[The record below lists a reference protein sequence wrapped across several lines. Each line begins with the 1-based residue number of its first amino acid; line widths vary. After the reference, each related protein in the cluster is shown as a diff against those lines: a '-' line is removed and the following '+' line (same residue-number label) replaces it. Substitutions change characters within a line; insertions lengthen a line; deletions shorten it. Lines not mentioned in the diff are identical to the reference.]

1 MATGEVN
8 YRLKADASGMTS
20 EVEKARR
27 SVDGLDKSQKSAGK
41 SAKGMGDQSTAI
53 DKLRKSFAGLG
64 TVIAGLGIGLA
75 FRKMIQNTAQQ
86 DAAMAQLNATL
97 KSTEFA
103 AGKSAEELTRTAASL
118 QKVTTYGDEAIIG
131 MQSLL
136 LTFKDIKGDN
146 FDRTTRAVLDMST
159 AMGQDLKS
167 SAIQLGKALN
177 DPIGQLGALSRT
189 GVTFSDTQKDMIKS
203 MAAAGD
209 MAGAQVLIL
218 KELESQFGGSAEA
231 ARDTLGG
238 ALKGLENAYNDLFEA
253 ESSTSASMVKGI
265 NSIEKSITNPA
276 LKDGINLV
284 IESLMKLFEWITK
297 VYEGWYMLGQVLA
310 DGIAK
315 LREQTGWFTDD
326 LDRMGEE
333 LTATVKPMEMLREV
347 TVQAERNTKDLGDAI
362 RTVSIVSD
370 DERES
375 VDRLQSVVV
384 TATKINK
391 EYSEATRDIA
401 DSTEEATAAQSPFQ
415 QALQGTAE
423 RIDTAFKSAW
433 QGAFDSFSDFAD
445 GLKNAFKELLA
456 ELAHLAITRPI
467 IMNIGAAFG
476 LGGASGAA
484 SAAGGLP
491 GGGSLLGLLSGGVS
505 SGLGSLGSL
514 YTSAGNLFGAGS
526 TIGNAA
532 LAQGRL
538 YSYGSIGQGLASLGL
553 NLGAGFAGGYLGNS
567 LFGNT
572 SGVGSFLGGAAGSIF
587 GPVGTGV
594 GAFFGSGAERLLG
607 NVFGFGG
614 NGGNNAGRSIFNL
627 GTGLNNAFGIGN
639 NFDQANVDTASS
651 LVNTLQAFANILGGS
666 NFSGSVKV
674 GNRSG
679 IKLDGQRFNSPE
691 EFFQATFQA
700 IIDGATN
707 LDEPLR
713 SLIGGFEGT
722 AEEMMRFSAAVISL
736 SEQASINSVT
746 QAIEDFTAQ
755 QPTVMQAYL
764 DQTVAV
770 WDMVR
775 GFDGSASAAEE
786 LNVALITNKAA
797 AYEFALAIQSI
808 GESINRVAEEQALA
822 IRESVLTEE
831 ELRAKRRNERNELRA
846 LLPTLTDPQEI
857 EETANR
863 ILELNKLIFDSLS
876 EAQQQARAEDFA
888 VYAENT
894 SFITDKVLDR
904 ALRVLEATQED
915 LNTAVSTM
923 LQNAASAQQNAANTQ
938 VHAANQFAAWVA
950 RLTSQ
955 GITVTVNQATPEVN
969 V

>member
-484 SAAGGLP
+484 SAAGGLS
-491 GGGSLLGLLSGGVS
+491 GGGSLLSGGSLLASGYGALS
-505 SGLGSLGSL
+505 SGLSSLGGA
-514 YTSAGNLFGAGS
+514 YTAVGNYFGAGTS
-526 TIGNAA
+526 IGNNA
-532 LAQGRL
+532 LAVGRG
-538 YSYGSIGQGLASLGL
+538 YSYGSVGSGLANAGL
-553 NLGAGFAGGYLGNS
+553 NLGAGVLGGYAGGK
-567 LFGNT
+567 
-572 SGVGSFLGGAAGSIF
+572 
-587 GPVGTGV
+587 
-594 GAFFGSGAERLLG
+594 
-607 NVFGFGG
+607 VFGDT
-614 NGGNNAGRSIFNL
+614 
-627 GTGLNNAFGIGN
+627 TG
-639 NFDQANVDTASS
+639 
-651 LVNTLQAFANILGGS
+651 
-666 NFSGSVKV
+666 
-674 GNRSG
+674 
-679 IKLDGQRFNSPE
+679 
-691 EFFQATFQA
+691 
-700 IIDGATN
+700 
-707 LDEPLR
+707 
-713 SLIGGFEGT
+713 
-722 AEEMMRFSAAVISL
+722 
-736 SEQASINSVT
+736 
-746 QAIEDFTAQ
+746 
-755 QPTVMQAYL
+755 
-764 DQTVAV
+764 
-770 WDMVR
+770 
-775 GFDGSASAAEE
+775 
-786 LNVALITNKAA
+786 
-797 AYEFALAIQSI
+797 
-808 GESINRVAEEQALA
+808 
-822 IRESVLTEE
+822 
-831 ELRAKRRNERNELRA
+831 
-846 LLPTLTDPQEI
+846 
-857 EETANR
+857 
-863 ILELNKLIFDSLS
+863 
-876 EAQQQARAEDFA
+876 
-888 VYAENT
+888 
-894 SFITDKVLDR
+894 
-904 ALRVLEATQED
+904 
-915 LNTAVSTM
+915 
-923 LQNAASAQQNAANTQ
+923 
-938 VHAANQFAAWVA
+938 
-950 RLTSQ
+950 
-955 GITVTVNQATPEVN
+955 
-969 V
+969 